1 MFPAASPPPFLRPT
15 PGPLGRFVLHPGAST
30 HAAAAHLAHWA
41 AATAAHVGPPL
52 AVVVAIAVVARVLLA
67 RRRSRRQ
74 VTGARL
80 VVVACPPEVDPAG
93 AEALWSNLVAL
104 CRPAWRRSLDG
115 QPHLAF
121 ELTWSTAGLQV
132 GIWVPGSVPPGLVER
147 AVEAAWPAARTTTVD
162 PTPPI
167 ALDAQPTGGALRLAA
182 PEWFA
187 LRAEHPADPLRALLA
202 AASDLGAGESAAVQV
217 LARPVTGR
225 RVARPHRAAAAL
237 RSGRPVSRWDRLV
250 DLVTPGPTTTTA
262 TTGRTG
268 DPAVAGDVRAILAKA
283 ASPSWEVTVRYAVA
297 TTDTARSARPRLRG
311 RAHALASSFAL
322 FTGRNRLARRRLG
335 RPARVLAARR
345 LGHGDLLSVPELAAL
360 AHLPSDV
367 VVPGLARAGARSVA
381 PPPVVPAAGKV
392 LGDTDAGAVRP
403 VALAPLDARYHLH
416 LLGATGSG
424 KSTLLTNLALGDIG
438 AGRGVVVIDPKGD
451 LVTDLLDRLPAGVT
465 PVLVD
470 PDETTAP
477 PALNVLD
484 GPERDLA
491 VDNLVG
497 IFRSIF
503 ERFWGPRTD
512 DVLRAACLTLLH
524 HHARGGPAA
533 TLADVPRLLSDEAF
547 RRPYLAGIADPV
559 GLGGFWTW
567 YQAMSEANRS
577 QVIGPVMNKL
587 RAFLLRDFARN
598 LVGVA
603 ASSFDM
609 GAVLD
614 GGVCLVRVP
623 KGILGDESARL
634 IGSFVVAKVWQAAT
648 ARARAGEATR
658 VDAALYIDEAQ
669 NFLTLPRSV
678 DEMLAEARGY
688 HLSLTLAHQHLAQL
702 PHDLRE
708 AVSANAR
715 NKVFFSLSPEDA
727 HHLARHTTPEVSEHD
742 LAHLGAYQAAARLV
756 VAGAESP
763 AFTVATRPAPP
774 VAAGRAE
781 AARRAA
787 RAAYGR
793 SHAQRRAETL
803 SRRPGADDPRRQGSD
818 TGGDGSG
825 GGGSGGSGRQ
835 PAYQSPY
842 RSPSRL
848 RVVGAEG
855 DEHAGR
861 GGPGPTGASP
871 DSRGDR

>member
-1 MFPAASPPPFLRPT
+1 MTPATSPPLVPPPPGT
-15 PGPLGRFVLHPGAST
+15 GPLGRFLAHPGATT
-30 HAAAAHLAHWA
+30 HAVVAHLAHWA
-41 AATAAHVGPPL
+41 AAAAVHAGPVVA
-52 AVVVAIAVVARVLLA
+52 AVVVLAVAARLALA
-67 RRRSRRQ
+67 RRHARLQ
-74 VTGARL
+74 AAGARL
-80 VVVACPPEVDPAG
+80 IVVACPPEVETTG
-93 AEALWSNLVAL
+93 AEGFWSNLVAL
-104 CRPAWRRSLDG
+104 LRPAWRRLLDG

-132 GIWVPGSVPPGLVER
+132 AIWVPGTVPPGLVER
-147 AVEAAWPAARTTTVD
+147 AVEAAWPAARTTVVE

-167 ALDAQPTGGALRLAA
+167 PLDAQATGGSLRLADA
-182 PEWFA
+182 EWYP
-187 LRAEHPADPLRALLA
+187 LRAEHPADPLRALLTA
-202 AASDLGAGESAAVQV
+202 AADLAAGETAAVQI

-225 RVARPHRAAAAL
+225 RLARAHRAAAAL
-237 RSGRPVSRWDRLV
+237 RSGRPTSRLARLL
-250 DLVTPGPTTTTA
+250 DLVTPGPA
-262 TTGRTG
+262 TPVARIV
-268 DPAVAGDVRAILAKA
+268 DPAVTGDVRAILEKA
-283 ASPSWEVTVRYAVA
+283 ASPSWAVAVRYAVA
-297 TTDTARSARPRLRG
+297 TTDARRAARPRLRG
-311 RAHALASSFAL
+311 RAHALASAFAL
-322 FTGRNRLARRRLG
+322 FSGRNRLARRRLR
-335 RPARVLAARR
+335 RPAQVLDSRR
-345 LGHGDLLSVPELAAL
+345 LGRGDLYSVPELAAV
-360 AHLPSDV
+360 AHLPADV

-381 PPPVVPAAGKV
+381 PPPAIPAAGKV
-392 LGDTDAGAVRP
+392 LGDADAGPGRP
-403 VALAPLDARYHLH
+403 VALSPVDARYHTH

-424 KSTLLTNLALGDIG
+424 KSTLLTNLVLGDIQ

-451 LVTDLLDRLPAGVT
+451 LVVDLLDRLPQGIT
-465 PVLVD
+465 PVLID

-559 GLGGFWTW
+559 GLGGFWAA
-567 YQAMSEANRS
+567 YEAMSEAQRS

-603 ASSFDM
+603 ASSFEM
-609 GAVLD
+609 GQVLD

-623 KGILGDESARL
+623 KGILGDDAARL

-648 ARARAGEATR
+648 ARARAGQAGR
-658 VDAALYIDEAQ
+658 VDAACYIDEAQ
-669 NFLTLPRSV
+669 NFLTLPRSY

-688 HLSLTLAHQHLAQL
+688 RLSLTLAHQHLAQL
-702 PHDLRE
+702 PRDLRE

-715 NKVFFSLSPEDA
+715 NKVFFSVSPEDA
-727 HHLARHTTPEVSEHD
+727 HVLARHTAPEISEHD
-742 LAHLGAYQAAARLV
+742 LAHLGAYVAAARLV
-756 VAGAESP
+756 VAGAETP
-763 AFTVATRPAPP
+763 AFTLRTRPASP
-774 VAAGRAE
+774 VVPGRAE
-781 AARRAA
+781 EARQDA

-793 SHAQRRAETL
+793 SDAQRRDEAL
-803 SRRPGADDPRRQGSD
+803 GRHASHDDPRRR
-818 TGGDGSG
+818 GDADRPEPGRPDP
-825 GGGSGGSGRQ
+825 GRQ
-835 PAYQSPY
+835 SAYHSPSQSAYQSPY
-842 RSPSRL
+842 RL
-848 RVVGAEG
+848 RAVGAG
-855 DEHAGR
+855 GREHAGGR
-861 GGPGPTGASP
+861 AIGPTGASP